1 MGPFLGL
8 VHGVDLAGDRR
19 DIVACI
25 RFASDVEVV
34 VLVLRVSLG
43 EGLRGII
50 QEC

>member
-1 MGPFLGL
+1 MGPLLGL
-8 VHGVDLAGDRR
+8 VHGVNLAGDRR
-19 DIVACI
+19 DVVACI

-34 VLVLRVSLG
+34 VLVLRVSLS